1 MQAEGVEESTSLVT
15 QYLSCPDSDIRDI
28 YGMAVDLILA
38 GIDTVS
44 GTSLQDYVLEFSASF
59 DAPPP
64 LLNPKSLCFHNSNV
78 PSHPLPNIGKS
89 LSHVLGG
96 MLESH
101 WKTNVEILLEYS
113 KLNLY

>member
-44 GTSLQDYVLEFSASF
+44 GTSLYDYVLEFSASF

-64 LLNPKSLCFHNSNV
+64 LNPKSLCFHNSNV
-78 PSHPLPNIGKS
+78 PSLPNIGKS
-89 LSHVLGG
+89 LSCVFGG

-101 WKTNVEILLEYS
+101 RKTNVEILLEYS

>member
-64 LLNPKSLCFHNSNV
+64 LNPKSLCFHNSNV

-89 LSHVLGG
+89 LSHVLVG